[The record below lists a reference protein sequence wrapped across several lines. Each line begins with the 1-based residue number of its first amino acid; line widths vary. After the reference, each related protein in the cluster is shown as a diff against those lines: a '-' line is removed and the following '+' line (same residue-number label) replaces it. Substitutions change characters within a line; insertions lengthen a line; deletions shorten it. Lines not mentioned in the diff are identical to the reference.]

1 MNDDDVKMAFALL
14 NSVEFQNKIIDS
26 MPDVPDD
33 MMPDF
38 IRERLEMPE
47 LDEWP
52 DATGEFGRTPTN
64 PILTN
69 RSWGQVSYLSRLIR
83 DDGQRMVFHRA
94 GSVAGAIDAFEL
106 ISIDGK
112 NYDVLY
118 IDMYHRYQSK
128 KAPEGYKLLDFA
140 DGITGTSQGIS
151 NFPHNLVMEL
161 AVAASNLFGAP
172 IVSRVLKEF
181 NAEEAIKT
189 YAEKNNVTDLCAS
202 SYQ

>member
-26 MPDVPDD
+26 MPY
-33 MMPDF
+33 MPDEMIPGF
-38 IRERLEMPE
+38 IRKRQEMPE

-52 DATGEFGRTPTN
+52 EASGEFGRTPTN
-64 PILTN
+64 PILVN
-69 RSWGQVSYLSRLIR
+69 RSWGEVSYLSRLVR

-94 GSVAGAIDAFEL
+94 GSVEGAIDAFEL

-151 NFPHNLVMEL
+151 NFPNNLVMEL
-161 AVAASNLFGAP
+161 AVAGSNLFGAP
-172 IVSRVLKEF
+172 IVSKVLKEF
-181 NAEEAIKT
+181 NTDEAVKT
-189 YAEKNNVTDLCAS
+189 YEEKQNVSGICGR

>member
-172 IVSRVLKEF
+172 IVSKILKEF
-181 NAEEAIKT
+181 NVEEAIKT

>member
-26 MPDVPDD
+26 MSYMSDD

-38 IRERLEMPE
+38 IKKRQEMPE
-47 LDEWP
+47 VDEWP
-52 DATGEFGRTPTN
+52 EATGEFGRTPTN
-64 PILTN
+64 PILVN
-69 RSWGQVSYLSRLIR
+69 RSWGEVSYLSRLIR
-83 DDGQRMVFHRA
+83 DDGQRMIFHRA

-106 ISIDGK
+106 ISMDGK
-112 NYDVLY
+112 NYDILY
-118 IDMYHRYQSK
+118 IDMYHHYQSK

-140 DGITGTSQGIS
+140 DGITGTSQGIHD
-151 NFPHNLVMEL
+151 FPNNLVMEL

-172 IVSRVLKEF
+172 IVSKALKGF
-181 NAEEAIKT
+181 NTEEAIKT
-189 YAEKNNVTDLCAS
+189 YAEKNNVTDLCGS

>member
-94 GSVAGAIDAFEL
+94 GSVAGA
-106 ISIDGK
+106 
-112 NYDVLY
+112 VL
-118 IDMYHRYQSK
+118 
-128 KAPEGYKLLDFA
+128 
-140 DGITGTSQGIS
+140 
-151 NFPHNLVMEL
+151 
-161 AVAASNLFGAP
+161 
-172 IVSRVLKEF
+172 
-181 NAEEAIKT
+181 
-189 YAEKNNVTDLCAS
+189 S
-202 SYQ
+202 SSFVF